1 MGNLVP
7 RLPPC
12 KLGVRPSLKG
22 KALGTRLRRRGGGGG
37 GGCLGRFSP
46 EKLIKL
52 ELKQFISLD
61 FICITNFAEKPCC
74 KTC

>member
-37 GGCLGRFSP
+37 GRVSWEILPRKINKTGVEAVYFVRFYLYN
-46 EKLIKL
+46 KLRR
-52 ELKQFISLD
+52 
-61 FICITNFAEKPCC
+61 
-74 KTC
+74 KTLL